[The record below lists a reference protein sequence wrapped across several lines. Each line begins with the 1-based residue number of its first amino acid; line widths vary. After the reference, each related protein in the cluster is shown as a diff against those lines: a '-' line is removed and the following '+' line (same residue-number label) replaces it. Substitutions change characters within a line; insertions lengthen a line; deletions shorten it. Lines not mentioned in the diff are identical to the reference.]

1 MLPFLNL
8 FLAATRR
15 KGITIKIRKVD
26 VYMEAKWSK
35 VIVHASAFFAPF
47 LVPIIFFLISSEEEV
62 KRISMQAILFQVV
75 VGTLVSVMAFLWW
88 TVIAIPFLI
97 VFGVIY
103 LIAPI
108 IGIVK
113 ALGDTSWNYPIVG
126 RWV

>member
-8 FLAATRR
+8 FFVVARI
-15 KGITIKIRKVD
+15 KGITTKTRKVD

-47 LVPIIFFLISSEEEV
+47 LVPIIFFLISSDDEV
-62 KRISMQAILFQVV
+62 KRVSMQALLFQVIF
-75 VGTLVSVMAFLWW
+75 GILITIAGILSVIL
-88 TVIAIPFLI
+88 IGLPFLI
-97 VFGVIY
+97 VLLIIFW
-103 LIAPI
+103 IAPI

-113 ALGDTSWNYPIVG
+113 ALGDTSWDYPIVG